1 MSLGCPSDSAWSRS
15 EPVGKFAASLTIPH
29 PKSITC
35 PICIELIALPRSH
48 LDPSPHHMSVVA
60 PPEAPLPDPRR
71 GASYELPRPKPVR
84 RWRPHPSTTSRAVKP
99 RATSVEVAAG
109 SCPSPRPMASRW
121 CSSGASG
128 ATAANGAN
136 GATAVSA
143 ASAASGANEA
153 SACGGA
159 AAAGRGFLA
168 AAAASAGRLARGRWL
183 RLAPLR
189 RLPRRHRGHRHRG

>member
-15 EPVGKFAASLTIPH
+15 EPVGKFAASLTIPT
-29 PKSITC
+29 PKSIT
-35 PICIELIALPRSH
+35 SH
-48 LDPSPHHMSVVA
+48 LHCPDPIWIHQPSPHRMSVVA

-71 GASYELPRPKPVR
+71 GASYELPRPRPVR
-84 RWRPHPSTTSRAVKP
+84 RARPHPSMTSRAVKP

-168 AAAASAGRLARGRWL
+168 ASAASAGRLARGRWL